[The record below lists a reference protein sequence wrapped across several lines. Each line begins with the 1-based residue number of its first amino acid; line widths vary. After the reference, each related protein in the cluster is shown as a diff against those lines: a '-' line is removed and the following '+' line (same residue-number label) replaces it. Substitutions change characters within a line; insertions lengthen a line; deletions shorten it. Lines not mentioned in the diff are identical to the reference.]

1 MRFITIYDLR
11 ILPLAL
17 GDMISWVANKKLDA
31 IEKGIDKYDLAIVMP
46 QNFKGNLLNE
56 IRSYKYWLNHLNEL
70 KLIFESDILFDKV
83 YIVNSIK
90 EIKSIYV
97 NKEIELNLLNN
108 IITDQRNE
116 NKIREYIEGFQR
128 YDRFNK
134 VFNDYKI
141 KIVLESKISYL
152 NEAIELLNNTNLSD
166 EVIICQPR
174 FRAIDSGLPHSDPK
188 RDSNFV
194 AWYDFL
200 NMSKMLNCNINYLMV
215 GRSESLP
222 VELKQFGNCFFSRD
236 IGMNLAHEIALI
248 RNSKFFIGAS
258 SGFAV
263 VANFS
268 KTCYQIYNVKKG
280 GYDNFGINPD
290 KSELVF
296 SSKNQMIFSSDIS
309 INNLE
314 NIKDLFGNKKICH
327 EFLNNKDYKMSNAGI
342 SKPSL
347 SYMLTLLSSDLEII
361 AKNFLNKK
369 DLEIIDAF
377 EEKLNKIWP
386 NSNIFIQIKN
396 KKMMKLL
403 NIIVSNLI
411 LLRFNTIRL
420 YVKFKDYYEIALKYS
435 HYGLFSQKL
444 IKFIKK
450 MGVNYDFKSIN

>member
-17 GDMISWVANKKLDA
+17 GDMISWVANKKLDS
-31 IEKGIDKYDLAIVMP
+31 IEQGIDKYDLAIVMP

-70 KLIFESDILFDKV
+70 KMIFESDILFDQV

-116 NKIREYIEGFQR
+116 NKIREYIEEFQR

-188 RDSNFV
+188 RDSNFMV
-194 AWYDFL
+194 WYDFL
-200 NMSKMLNCNINYLMV
+200 NLSKILNCNINYLMV

-248 RNSKFFIGAS
+248 RNSNYFIGAS

-268 KTCYQIYNVKKG
+268 NTCYQIYNVKKG

-290 KSELVF
+290 KSELIF
-296 SSKNQMIFSSDIS
+296 SSKNQKISSSDIS
-309 INNLE
+309 INSLE
-314 NIKDLFGNKKICH
+314 NIKDLFGNKKILYK
-327 EFLNNKDYKMSNAGI
+327 FLNKDYKMSNVGV

-347 SYMLTLLSSDLEII
+347 SYILTLLSSDLEII
-361 AKNFLNKK
+361 AMKFVNNK
-369 DLEIIDAF
+369 DLEIIDDF

-386 NSNIFIQIKN
+386 NSNIFIQTKN

-403 NIIVSNLI
+403 NITVCNLI
-411 LLRFNTIRL
+411 LLRINTIRL
-420 YVKFKDYYEIALKYS
+420 YVKYKDYYEIALKYV

-450 MGVNYDFKSIN
+450 RVSYDIK